1 MAGVQSVVAQ
11 QQGMSDPLY
20 PQQWHLKNTGQSG
33 GTPGEDINVEPVWD
47 KTLDDGITKIRGQ
60 GVYISIVDG
69 DLQLGHPDLIDNI
82 STTHTHDYFDRI
94 VDNSSHATSVAGIA
108 AALGYNG
115 IGVRGVAPLTKIYS
129 LNPLGIPVGHPG
141 IGINQPAAI
150 LNAMTRHRT
159 ITAVSNNS
167 WGPENPFQSVSS
179 MWALAINTGIEEGFY
194 GKGTVYVW
202 AAGNEHCDNSGR
214 YCGIDNA
221 NYDNRANYHAVVAVC
236 AVDHQ
241 GKHNGSS
248 EFGANLWV
256 CAPSRNQADNAGIV
270 TTNRPSTYT
279 TIGSGFGGTSAA
291 TPMVSGVAALMRQAN
306 PNLGWRDVKLILANS
321 ARQNDSADSDW
332 AEGAVKYGLFSDGSE
347 RRYHFNHKYGFGVVN
362 AEKAIEMAQEWINIP
377 GRMTQTVKNTTRSQN
392 REINSSMSI
401 QSDINYIEYVDATI
415 DFYIFRLSSLSI
427 ELISPS
433 GAISKLAIPDIR
445 GVNNRD
451 VATRWRFGSAKHLG
465 ENPSGTWRLKLENT
479 RGAQPA
485 RLNSWEL
492 TIHGHQ
498 IKMDA
503 VPAVG
508 LSDTNVAGTTLTLS
522 LTGARWKD
530 TLQISDFSLKNL
542 RPSNPQFKNVPAGL
556 RVASVR
562 RTSDTQAQ
570 LNLALA
576 GNLLENY
583 LFQVEATTG
592 TVSSLSGSLASN
604 DIPIVS
610 NTRITVRKD
619 ITIPDG
625 NITRNYDINLGDIF
639 ASPQTLT
646 YMVSGLPPGLEI
658 RNGSIISGASSVP
671 GYYRIKVV
679 ATRTDGV
686 SRTEFFDFQI
696 LPTIQVQVR
705 VLLEGVLITPVDVCD
720 RTEEVRNEI
729 ISQTQG
735 SDCANV
741 PRNLLRS
748 ITDMDLST
756 RGISALSADDFDD
769 VTGLQTLNLSS
780 NVLTDLPT
788 GVFSN
793 LTNLRILDL
802 SLNSLTTLTAVTF
815 NNLRRLETLNLSSNQ
830 MTNLP
835 ADVFSDLTNLRT
847 LNLSSNSLT
856 TLTAATFKNL
866 RRLETLNLSSNQM
879 SGLPAD
885 IFSNLT
891 NLRTLNLSFN
901 SLTILP
907 TTIFRSTT
915 NLRDLNLSNN
925 MLSQSLLNDQLSANN
940 NELFNQTFNVLRN
953 IVTLNLA
960 GNGINS
966 TACNSLFTSFRSQFG
981 SLFLINFRNSF
992 SCS

>member
-1 MAGVQSVVAQ
+1 MLLTAGVQSVVAQ
-11 QQGMSDPLY
+11 QQEMSDPLY
-20 PQQWHLKNTGQSG
+20 SQQWHLKNTGQSG
-33 GTPGEDINVEPVWD
+33 GTSDEDINVEPVWNT
-47 KTLDDGITKIRGQ
+47 TLTSGVKIRGQ

-69 DLQLGHPDLIDNI
+69 DLQLDHPDLIDNI
-82 STTHTHDYFDRI
+82 STTRTHDYFRSV
-94 VDNSSHATSVAGIA
+94 VDNGSHATRVAGIA
-108 AALGYNG
+108 AARGYNG
-115 IGVRGVAPLTKIYS
+115 IGVRGVAPLAKIYS
-129 LNPLGIPVGHPG
+129 LNPLGIPDGNRSIRPSA
-141 IGINQPAAI
+141 QLSAI
-150 LNAMTRHRT
+150 ANAMTRHRT

-167 WGPENPFQSVSS
+167 WGPENPFQTVSS

-202 AAGNEHCDNSGR
+202 AAGNEHCDNSGIF
-214 YCGIDNA
+214 CGVDNA

-236 AVDHQ
+236 AVEHQ
-241 GKHNGSS
+241 GRHNGSS

-256 CAPSRNQADNAGIV
+256 CAPSNNRNRDAGIV
-270 TTNRPSTYT
+270 TTDRPSTYT
-279 TIGSGFGGTSAA
+279 TIGRGFGGTSAA

-321 ARQNDSADSDW
+321 ARQNDPADGDW
-332 AEGAVKYGLFSDGSE
+332 AQGAVKYGLFSDGSE
-347 RRYHFNHKYGFGVVN
+347 QRYHFNHKYGFGVVN
-362 AEKAIEMAQEWINIP
+362 AVKAIELAEGWINIP
-377 GRMTQTVKNTTRSQN
+377 GRMTQSIKDNTRSQN
-392 REINSSMSI
+392 REINRSMSI

-427 ELISPS
+427 ELMSPS

-445 GVNNRD
+445 GFNNGD
-451 VATRWRFGSAKHLG
+451 VAIQWRFGSAKHLG
-465 ENPSGTWRLKLENT
+465 ESPSGTWRLKLENT
-479 RGAQPA
+479 RGTQPA

-530 TLQISDFSLKNL
+530 NLQISDFSLKNL

-562 RTSDTQAQ
+562 RTSDTQVQ
-570 LNLALA
+570 LNLALT

-592 TVSSLSGSLASN
+592 TVSSLSGPLASN

-610 NTRITVRKD
+610 DTRITVRKD

-625 NITRNYDINLGDIF
+625 NITRNYDINLHDIF
-639 ASPQTLT
+639 ASSQTLT
-646 YMVSGLPPGLEI
+646 YTVSGLPPGLEI
-658 RNGSIISGASSVP
+658 RNGSIISGASSIP
-671 GYYRIKVV
+671 GYYRITVV
-679 ATRTDGV
+679 ATRADGV

-705 VLLEGVLITPVDVCD
+705 VLLEGVLITFVDVCD
-720 RTEEVRNEI
+720 RTEQVRDEI

-735 SDCANV
+735 SDCADV

-748 ITDMDLST
+748 ITNMDLSNS
-756 RGISALSADDFDD
+756 GISALSADDFDD
-769 VTGLQTLNLSS
+769 FASLQTLNLSS
-780 NVLTDLPT
+780 NGLTDLST
-788 GVFSN
+788 DVFSN
-793 LTNLRILDL
+793 LTNLRTLDL
-802 SLNSLTTLTAVTF
+802 SSNSLTTLTSVTFNGLRRLETLNLSGNQMTNLPADIFSNLTNLRTLNLSNNGLTTLTAVTF
-815 NNLRRLETLNLSSNQ
+815 NNLRRLETLDLSN
-830 MTNLP
+830 
-835 ADVFSDLTNLRT
+835 
-847 LNLSSNSLT
+847 
-856 TLTAATFKNL
+856 
-866 RRLETLNLSSNQM
+866 
-879 SGLPAD
+879 
-885 IFSNLT
+885 
-891 NLRTLNLSFN
+891 N

-907 TTIFRSTT
+907 TTVFGNLT
-915 NLRDLNLSNN
+915 NLRNLNLSNN

-940 NELFNQTFNVLRN
+940 NELFNQTFNVLSN

-966 TACNSLFTSFRSQFG
+966 TACNALRGSFSLFTRIHFTNRN
-981 SLFLINFRNSF
+981 NFR
-992 SCS
+992 CS

>member
-1 MAGVQSVVAQ
+1 MAKVLAIILLAAGVQSVVAQ

-20 PQQWHLKNTGQSG
+20 SQQWHLENTGQSG
-33 GTPGEDINVEPVWD
+33 GTPGEDINVEPVWNT
-47 KTLDDGITKIRGQ
+47 TLTSGVKIRGQ

-82 STTHTHDYFDRI
+82 STTHTHDYFQRI
-94 VDNSSHATSVAGIA
+94 VDNGSHATNVAGIVA
-108 AALGYNG
+108 ARGYNG
-115 IGVRGVAPLTKIYS
+115 IGVRGVAPLAKIYS
-129 LNPLGIPVGHPG
+129 LNPLGIPAGHPR

-167 WGPENPFQSVSS
+167 WGPENPFQTVSS
-179 MWALAINTGIEEGFY
+179 LWALAINTGIEEGFY

-202 AAGNEHCDNSGR
+202 AAGNEHCDNSGIF
-214 YCGIDNA
+214 CGIDNA

-241 GKHNGSS
+241 GRHNGSS

-256 CAPSRNQADNAGIV
+256 CAPSRNRNRDAGIV

-279 TIGSGFGGTSAA
+279 TIRSGFGGTSAA

-332 AEGAVKYGLFSDGSE
+332 AQGAVKYGMFSDGSE
-347 RRYHFNHKYGFGVVN
+347 QRYHFNHKYGFGIVN
-362 AEKAIEMAQEWINIP
+362 SDRAVELAEGWVNIP
-377 GRMTQTVKNTTRSQN
+377 DRMTQTVKNTTRSQN
-392 REINSSMSI
+392 REINRSISI

-433 GAISKLAIPDIR
+433 GAISKLAEPTNR
-445 GVNNRD
+445 GFNNSD
-451 VATRWRFGSAKHLG
+451 VARLWRFGSAKHLG
-465 ENPSGTWRLKLENT
+465 ENPSGTWRLRLENT
-479 RGAQPA
+479 RGTQPA

-503 VPAVG
+503 VPAAG
-508 LSDTNVAGTTLTLS
+508 LSDTNVAETTLTLS

-530 TLQISDFSLKNL
+530 NLQLSDFSLKNL

-556 RVASVR
+556 RVSSVR
-562 RTSDTQAQ
+562 RTSDTQVQ
-570 LNLALA
+570 LNLALT
-576 GNLLENY
+576 GNLLEDY
-583 LFQVEATTG
+583 SFQVEATTG

-604 DIPIVS
+604 NITIVS
-610 NTRITVRKD
+610 NTRIAVRID
-619 ITIPDG
+619 SAIPNN
-625 NITRNYDINLGDIF
+625 NITENYDINLEDIF
-639 ASPQTLT
+639 ASSQTLT

-679 ATRTDGV
+679 ATRADGV

-696 LPTIQVQVR
+696 LPTIQVEVR
-705 VLLEGVLITPVDVCD
+705 VLLEGALITFVDVCD
-720 RTEEVRNEI
+720 RTKKVRDEI

-735 SDCANV
+735 SDCADV
-741 PRNLLRS
+741 PQNLLRS
-748 ITDMDLST
+748 ITNMDLSNS
-756 RGISALSADDFDD
+756 GISALLVDDFDD

-780 NVLTDLPT
+780 NGLTDLPS
-788 GVFSN
+788 GVFNN

-802 SLNSLTTLTAVTF
+802 SSNSLTTLTSVTF
-815 NNLRRLETLNLSSNQ
+815 SGLQSLQTLNLSSNQ

-847 LNLSSNSLT
+847 LNLSNNGLT
-856 TLTAATFKNL
+856 MLAAVTFNNL
-866 RRLETLNLSSNQM
+866 QSLETLNLSS
-879 SGLPAD
+879 
-885 IFSNLT
+885 
-891 NLRTLNLSFN
+891 N

-907 TTIFRSTT
+907 TTIFDNLA
-915 NLRDLNLSNN
+915 NLRSLDLSNN
-925 MLSQSLLNDQLSANN
+925 MLSQGISNN
-940 NELFNQTFNVLRN
+940 QQSFNMTFDMLDPNT
-953 IVTLNLA
+953 ITTLNLT
-960 GNGINS
+960 GNGIDS
-966 TACNSLFTSFRSQFG
+966 TACDALRRSLSSGNPLLLILLRS
-981 SLFLINFRNSF
+981 IF